1 MPGESQPK
9 ADLDLL
15 SDVVARALEAGAD
28 AADAVMFTGQSRS
41 VSYRLGALEGINGSD
56 AQDLGLRV
64 FVGKKQAIASS
75 SDFGRAAVAALIER
89 AVAMAK
95 AAPDDPYAG
104 LAEPGSLASAPFADP
119 DICDPVAPSDDAL
132 VEIARSAEDAARAVD
147 GVTNSEGA
155 GAGHSI
161 ATVSLATSAGFA
173 GTYRSS
179 SVSASATVLAGA
191 GDAMERDYA
200 LSSARYLEDM
210 EAAAVIGER
219 AGRRAVAR
227 LGARKPASRQVPVL
241 YDPRVGKSLLGH
253 LAGAVNGQAIA
264 RGTSFL
270 KDSMGEQIFADGVS
284 MIDDPVR
291 ERGLRSKPF
300 DGEGLAGPS
309 LEIVED
315 GRLRSWVLD
324 CAAARQLGLAS
335 NGRASRGTG
344 GPPSPAT
351 TNLYMAPGTTSREAL
366 IGGVEAGFL
375 VTELIGMGV
384 NLVTGDY
391 SRGAA
396 GFWIEKGE
404 IAYPVSEVTIAGNL
418 KDMFRNLTPAS
429 DLEFR
434 YGTNAPTLRIDG
446 MMVAGS

>member
-1 MPGESQPK
+1 MSGENQPK

-15 SDVVARALEAGAD
+15 TDVVTRALKAGAD

-41 VSYRLGALEGINGSD
+41 VAYRLGALEGVNGSD

-64 FVGKKQAIASS
+64 FVGKKQANASS
-75 SDFGRAAVAALIER
+75 SDFGREAVAALIER

-95 AAPDDPYAG
+95 AAPDDPHAG

-119 DICDPVAPSDDAL
+119 DICDPVAPSEEAL
-132 VEIARSAEDAARAVD
+132 VEIARAAEDAARAVD

-155 GAGHSI
+155 GAGHSV
-161 ATVSLATSAGFA
+161 ATVNLATSTGFA

-200 LSSARYLEDM
+200 MSSARYLEDM
-210 EAAAVIGER
+210 EQASTIGAR

-227 LGARKPASRQVPVL
+227 LGARKLASRQVPVL

-270 KDSMGEQIFADGVS
+270 KDSMGERVFAEGVS
-284 MIDDPVR
+284 VVDDPVR
-291 ERGLRSKPF
+291 KRGLRSKPF
-300 DGEGLAGPS
+300 DGEGLAGAR
-309 LEIVED
+309 LEIVKD
-315 GRLRSWVLD
+315 GYLKSWVLD

-351 TNLYMAPGTTSREAL
+351 TNLYMAPGSESRDAL
-366 IGGVEAGFL
+366 IGAVDAGFL

-384 NLVTGDY
+384 NPVTGDY

-396 GFWIEKGE
+396 GFWIERGE

-434 YGTNAPTLRIDG
+434 YGTNAPTVRIDG

>member
-1 MPGESQPK
+1 MSGESQPK

-15 SDVVARALEAGAD
+15 TDVIARALKAGAD
-28 AADAVMFTGQSRS
+28 TADAVMFTGQSRS
-41 VSYRLGALEGINGSD
+41 VAYRLGALEGVNGSD

-75 SDFGRAAVAALIER
+75 SDFSKDAVAALIER

-119 DICDPVAPSDDAL
+119 DICDPVAPSEEAL
-132 VEIARSAEDAARAVD
+132 VEIARAAEDAARAVD

-155 GAGHSI
+155 GAGHSA
-161 ATVSLATSAGFA
+161 ATVNLATSTGFA

-200 LSSARYLEDM
+200 MSSARYLEDM
-210 EAAAVIGER
+210 EQAPAIGAR
-219 AGRRAVAR
+219 AGWRAVAR
-227 LGARKPASRQVPVL
+227 LGARKLASRQVPVL

-270 KDSMGEQIFADGVS
+270 KDSMGERIFAEGVS
-284 MIDDPVR
+284 VVDDPVR
-291 ERGLRSKPF
+291 KRGLRSKPF
-300 DGEGLAGPS
+300 DGEGLAGAS
-309 LEIVED
+309 LEIVK
-315 GRLRSWVLD
+315 GGYLKSWVLD
-324 CAAARQLGLAS
+324 CAVARQLGLAS

-351 TNLYMAPGTTSREAL
+351 TNLYMTPGAVSRDAL
-366 IGGVEAGFL
+366 IGAVDAGFL

-384 NLVTGDY
+384 NPVTGDY

-396 GFWIEKGE
+396 GFWIERGE

-418 KDMFRNLTPAS
+418 RDMFLNLIPAS

-434 YGTNAPTLRIDG
+434 YGTNAPTVRIDG